1 MITSKVHHD
10 SKETGGGETGQRGGE
25 TGTSPCISLL
35 NPYCWRGGGKL
46 ARQGGGNWP
55 KGGGNWHVAVY
66 FPSKNIFLEG
76 GGETG
81 NVGGGETG
89 SSQ

>member
-1 MITSKVHHD
+1 MIRAYD
-10 SKETGGGETGQRGGE
+10 YEQ
-25 TGTSPCISLL
+25 SPPRLK
-35 NPYCWRGGGKL
+35 GDG
-46 ARQGGGNWP
+46 GGGNWP